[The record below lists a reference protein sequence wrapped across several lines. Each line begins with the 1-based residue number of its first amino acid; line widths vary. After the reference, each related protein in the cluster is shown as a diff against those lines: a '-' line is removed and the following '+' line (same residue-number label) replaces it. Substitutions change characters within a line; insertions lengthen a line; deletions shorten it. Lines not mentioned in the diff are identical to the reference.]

1 MKKKNA
7 NKIKVSTIIFIVL
20 LSSICLISIG
30 AINNGKLYT
39 YKEPVT
45 YDVLK
50 SHLSNGSNK
59 QYVNIDAI
67 TPGNGDSSS
76 NAKQNIMHNVSWYCC
91 EPFTVLTSGLASYK
105 ISEKEISEINTVAAY
120 IANYEKDNWNSVY
133 YSNETRNHAI
143 KKYTQLAMW
152 LAMSDGELSSALNI
166 NLGGTRQ
173 QIINKYSNEAAYD
186 KAKEKL
192 TKAEA
197 LLSEAKKFASTRKN
211 GELKISIDDNNNNVK
226 VTITNLS
233 DVDKVEVD
241 KGDGFSTL
249 SMKIDSNGTGTADIS
264 KNSIQNKITVR
275 VSKVSYSVKMIKLT
289 HANLQDLLCMN
300 PSSKIDTFTKTF
312 DVNTDVSLQK
322 YIYSVNGNKVSNGD
336 VKYYLRGDVDGDGDV
351 DLSDYMEIVNYTAK
365 LSSKLSEIK
374 DENTRKYIADLDN
387 DGRIAAADTIIVK
400 DMAVR
405 LVSKEYYYF
414 DSNGNVKYCSDPS
427 EPRKNTILKPTPA
440 QNADKSQ
447 QYEYGWWS
455 PSINKAPSSYNR
467 ASNFIKQDN
476 PVEIEVGDTV
486 RYKIQVYNNSNVD
499 ANVVLQDAPYFSL
512 ITENDKY
519 NIKIYYENG
528 NSTTELTG
536 WQITK
541 NADGKPVNIQI
552 PIGTLKGNTS
562 KTILVDLKY
571 TKEPQNEEKIN
582 NEVCIKSTNPKNETQ
597 YRTYDGDSIK
607 FKKHSVSLE
616 KYVSKVESA
625 DLKDY
630 VNISGREGKRYNWT
644 ASDKNNIE
652 NYNTYKKD
660 NPVLLENGD
669 KVTFTIKL
677 KNTGLNPVKITQLD
691 DWHSKAL
698 TVDDTYKIDNGGT
711 VEKKGG
717 DGDQWDII
725 KFSQPK
731 LLAAGETVNITIRYN
746 LNVDKNNKKLDF
758 FNKAQIK
765 EIRNK
770 NNYVVKDWDGTDNNQ
785 DEDHIK
791 LKEYKVSLEKFVTNV
806 TDANGNNAQSYTDR
820 EYKRYNES
828 AKTTSNKNEFKPNN
842 VVEVEAGD
850 LVTFTIKI
858 KNEDTTER
866 EKNTDIYVK
875 EITDIPVSKNGNSL
889 EYVDNNIGATVKN
902 ENGNYKVVFATPL
915 KITAQ
920 NCYYFTMRFRVNV
933 PVGNTTSAQKF
944 SNKAK
949 VTNIYNK
956 NKLEVND
963 SDGADNNADEDF
975 IKTKVYIV
983 SLEKYIE
990 KVVLSN
996 GEVKDGF
1003 NREGLA
1009 EHMYDNDSSTNNNY
1023 KQNNVVKA
1031 DCGSQITYIIKIK
1044 NDGDTKVK
1052 ITGVQDYLPP
1062 NTISYKVDS
1071 YDEKTNTLYGGKYSR
1086 RIYIVNL
1093 DNNTRRTKGYY
1104 FSHDEEKEYG
1114 YRIGEL
1120 YFDDQENKDNNSYN
1134 PYGVELAPGG
1144 TKEFKVTI
1152 TTNASNLSLDV
1163 YKNEA
1168 QVNYIENRNNL
1179 TVKDITSNDNQ
1190 DRDYFKMDSPTE
1202 TPIDICVHKVWKNVS
1217 EKEIE
1222 NETIKVTLYRN
1233 ENAVETVDLTKSNNW
1248 MYVWKNLAKK
1258 DEKGN
1263 TYTYKVDETKVPNG
1277 FTKEIKHDS
1286 EYEYKIINTKTKTT
1300 SVSVNKVW
1308 KDNDNEK
1315 AKRPNSVKVG
1325 LYQNDQA
1332 YNNQVVT
1339 LSSANEWKHTWTD
1352 LPKFDSNNVEY
1363 KYTVKELSELSGY
1376 ESSVSV
1382 IDNKNGETGI
1392 KFNITNTYTGK
1403 ETEKVSKTVTKIWDD
1418 DNNKYGDRPPSIN
1431 VELYANGNKTGKT
1444 ATLNSSNSWTYIWND
1459 LDKYSESG
1467 NQIIYT
1473 VKEIEKINNYI
1484 VKYDSNKEC
1493 DTITNIYNKTHIS
1506 VYKEWDVEDQSLKK
1520 PVKVTLYRNGTA
1532 LSTAELKEDNS
1543 WNHTWDN
1550 LDVYDNNQNKY
1561 TYTIQE
1567 TTLLEN
1573 IESSIYGSGDK
1584 YTIINKQI
1592 DDEDPIIAGIVW
1604 NDVALDKT
1612 STSYNCQY
1620 DNGKESLLSEIKVYL
1635 YRIGVSKAVAQTTT
1649 DSNGYYRF
1657 RNIDLDPNVITDP
1670 TERHIKAKVSS
1681 TTDNKWDKTYYS
1693 YIVKFE
1699 YDGIKYTSTFKDKK
1713 RWWKIDDNSTAS
1725 QYAAAQYSNAEE
1737 KESDRKE
1744 LNNRFST
1751 INNRSGINYETINVS
1766 DDRIPQSR
1774 YTYDSSTM
1782 SITSSTNTIN
1792 IADYKD
1798 KELTLQHVNL
1808 GLRGRDTLD
1817 LELTSDVYSV
1827 DVTVN
1832 EQTGTYYYNNE
1843 VTIAKDDI
1851 GVYQDAANIT
1861 NERYTDKDGN
1871 DINLEN
1877 INNATVNQNVRA
1889 TDIYNEAYG
1898 NGNTGL
1904 GINVTYKITVLNSGV
1919 TDARATKIVNYY
1931 DNRYE
1936 FVKATYDGNE
1946 LPSKITKGENG
1957 YSECLITTNGSMLAN
1972 GASMNIYVTYKL
1984 NEATKTDLKKM
1995 DINGELATYNMSE
2008 IYQYQSQCA
2017 KGQSVFTRG
2026 LIDVDSAPGSAN
2038 TEKARLKGNKTDNN
2052 TTVQYFF
2059 NANNLDQLKYEDD
2072 TYATPVLYFVK
2083 DDSKRKLSGNVFEDL
2098 TTVNAEKVKTGN
2110 GIKDDNEK
2118 INVYGATV
2126 ELLENG
2132 TVLRYRTTT
2141 DTDGNYSF
2149 EGFLPG
2155 NYMVRFRY
2163 GDTDNTVIL
2172 KTQSDKINPKSFNGE
2187 DYQATN
2193 NTGEYGAK
2201 KISDRQDYWYL
2212 DNENGKVSTATDNT
2226 ARRVEISNNVYNDPD
2241 IMNVLNDIRD
2251 GKKRADCGADKVDN
2265 LIEKTKMY
2273 ADTKSLLINVEKAF
2287 LENNEVKQSNSFG
2300 NYAIGNMNFG
2310 IAEVPV
2316 STIDLQKHVDEL
2328 EIVDSAGINTI
2339 AKIKLQNDNKYKV
2352 YAGEV
2357 LAAGANEPIDVSI
2370 ENEKLQGA
2378 KLRITYVIT
2387 ANINAEK
2394 NFDGKEVINPT
2405 INGLVDFIDNNLEYN
2420 DTLGENSKYWQLI
2433 SYDDMQKA
2441 YNSLKRE
2448 NDGFTPA
2455 STVVNNANTHKVII
2469 EAKEDNPIL
2478 KLKDGATSVKLV
2490 LEKVLSSNDSGI
2502 EGIKMDTQNMFGYG
2516 NIIEIKGLTYNTPK
2530 GQGEGQGENPL
2541 RDRVRT
2547 TDRHIIVP
2555 GGSRDTA
2562 TSEEIVIH
2570 PPTGD
2575 GGTIGITY
2583 YIVGLASLC
2592 ILAIGVFG
2600 IKKFIIKR

>member
-571 TKEPQNEEKIN
+571 TKEPQNEETIN

-616 KYVSKVESA
+616 KFVTKVQSSIFLS
-625 DLKDY
+625 DSVDFTDR
-630 VNISGREGKRYNWT
+630 SGRRYNVD
-644 ASDKNNIE
+644 AKDKTNSNNYDI
-652 NYNTYKKD
+652 YKMK
-660 NPVLLENGD
+660 NPVALEDGD
-669 KVTFTIKL
+669 YITFTIRL
-677 KNTGLNPVKITQLD
+677 KNTGENKVKITQID
-691 DWHSKAL
+691 DWHSSELSLKDWVTKEYSAESINDGIGKDRHEVITFKEPIVL
-698 TVDDTYKIDNGGT
+698 EHEQSKDIEIIYKIIAGKDNT
-711 VEKKGG
+711 K
-717 DGDQWDII
+717 
-725 KFSQPK
+725 
-731 LLAAGETVNITIRYN
+731 T
-746 LNVDKNNKKLDF
+746 DF
-758 FNKAQIK
+758 YNKAKIS
-765 EIRNK
+765 ELRNK
-770 NNYVVKDWDGTDNNQ
+770 NDFVVNDCDGTDNNQ

-889 EYVDNNIGATVKN
+889 EYVNNNIGATVKN

-920 NCYYFTMRFRVNV
+920 NCYYFTMTFRVNV

-1114 YRIGEL
+1114 YRIGES

-1217 EKEIE
+1217 EKEIPNSINVHLIGKKNGNVIVRKSATLNKDNGWRVVWTDLDKDIE
-1222 NETIKVTLYRN
+1222 YDVT
-1233 ENAVETVDLTKSNNW
+1233 EDTVAGFN
-1248 MYVWKNLAKK
+1248 KK
-1258 DEKGN
+1258 IVK
-1263 TYTYKVDETKVPNG
+1263 K
-1277 FTKEIKHDS
+1277 S
-1286 EYEYKIINTKTKTT
+1286 EYVYEITNTKIDTKT
-1300 SVSVNKVW
+1300 SVYVEKKWSDSGNK
-1308 KDNDNEK
+1308 DG
-1315 AKRPNSVKVG
+1315 KRPNSVKVA
-1325 LYQNDQA
+1325 LYQDGKQ
-1332 YNNQVVT
+1332 YNNLVTT
-1339 LSSANEWKHTWTD
+1339 LSASNYWYDKWEN
-1352 LPKFDSNNVEY
+1352 LPKFDNNDGHEY
-1363 KYTVKELSELSGY
+1363 KYTVQELNKPSGY
-1376 ESSVSV
+1376 ETSIEQIS
-1382 IDNKNGETGI
+1382 KQGFGI
-1392 KFNITNTYTGK
+1392 AFKITNTYTGK

-1532 LSTAELKEDNS
+1532 LSTAELNEDNS

-1604 NDVALDKT
+1604 NDVSFDKN
-1612 STSYNCQY
+1612 SAIYNSIY
-1620 DNGKESLLSEIKVYL
+1620 DSGKESLLKDIKVYL
-1635 YRIGVSKAVAQTTT
+1635 YRNDVNNAVAETTT

-1670 TERHIKAKVSS
+1670 TERHIKAKVNS
-1681 TTDNKWDKTYYS
+1681 TTDNKWNKTSGYYS
-1693 YIVKFE
+1693 YTVVFE
-1699 YDGIKYTSTFKDKK
+1699 YDGIKYTSTFDSTGK
-1713 RWWKIDDNSTAS
+1713 RIWDIDDNSTAS
-1725 QYAAAQYSNAEE
+1725 QYAASQYSNAQE
-1737 KESDRKE
+1737 KESDRRN
-1744 LNNRFST
+1744 LNDRFST
-1751 INNRSGINYETINVS
+1751 INNEK
-1766 DDRIPQSR
+1766 R
-1774 YTYDSSTM
+1774 YW
-1782 SITSSTNTIN
+1782 
-1792 IADYKD
+1792 
-1798 KELTLQHVNL
+1798 
-1808 GLRGRDTLD
+1808 LR
-1817 LELTSDVYSV
+1817 
-1827 DVTVN
+1827 
-1832 EQTGTYYYNNE
+1832 NN
-1843 VTIAKDDI
+1843 K
-1851 GVYQDAANIT
+1851 
-1861 NERYTDKDGN
+1861 
-1871 DINLEN
+1871 
-1877 INNATVNQNVRA
+1877 
-1889 TDIYNEAYG
+1889 
-1898 NGNTGL
+1898 
-1904 GINVTYKITVLNSGV
+1904 
-1919 TDARATKIVNYY
+1919 
-1931 DNRYE
+1931 
-1936 FVKATYDGNE
+1936 
-1946 LPSKITKGENG
+1946 
-1957 YSECLITTNGSMLAN
+1957 C
-1972 GASMNIYVTYKL
+1972 
-1984 NEATKTDLKKM
+1984 
-1995 DINGELATYNMSE
+1995 
-2008 IYQYQSQCA
+2008 
-2017 KGQSVFTRG
+2017 
-2026 LIDVDSAPGSAN
+2026 
-2038 TEKARLKGNKTDNN
+2038 
-2052 TTVQYFF
+2052 
-2059 NANNLDQLKYEDD
+2059 
-2072 TYATPVLYFVK
+2072 
-2083 DDSKRKLSGNVFEDL
+2083 
-2098 TTVNAEKVKTGN
+2098 
-2110 GIKDDNEK
+2110 
-2118 INVYGATV
+2118 
-2126 ELLENG
+2126 
-2132 TVLRYRTTT
+2132 
-2141 DTDGNYSF
+2141 
-2149 EGFLPG
+2149 
-2155 NYMVRFRY
+2155 
-2163 GDTDNTVIL
+2163 
-2172 KTQSDKINPKSFNGE
+2172 
-2187 DYQATN
+2187 
-2193 NTGEYGAK
+2193 
-2201 KISDRQDYWYL
+2201 
-2212 DNENGKVSTATDNT
+2212 
-2226 ARRVEISNNVYNDPD
+2226 
-2241 IMNVLNDIRD
+2241 
-2251 GKKRADCGADKVDN
+2251 
-2265 LIEKTKMY
+2265 
-2273 ADTKSLLINVEKAF
+2273 
-2287 LENNEVKQSNSFG
+2287 
-2300 NYAIGNMNFG
+2300 
-2310 IAEVPV
+2310 
-2316 STIDLQKHVDEL
+2316 
-2328 EIVDSAGINTI
+2328 
-2339 AKIKLQNDNKYKV
+2339 
-2352 YAGEV
+2352 
-2357 LAAGANEPIDVSI
+2357 
-2370 ENEKLQGA
+2370 
-2378 KLRITYVIT
+2378 
-2387 ANINAEK
+2387 
-2394 NFDGKEVINPT
+2394 
-2405 INGLVDFIDNNLEYN
+2405 
-2420 DTLGENSKYWQLI
+2420 
-2433 SYDDMQKA
+2433 
-2441 YNSLKRE
+2441 
-2448 NDGFTPA
+2448 
-2455 STVVNNANTHKVII
+2455 
-2469 EAKEDNPIL
+2469 
-2478 KLKDGATSVKLV
+2478 
-2490 LEKVLSSNDSGI
+2490 
-2502 EGIKMDTQNMFGYG
+2502 
-2516 NIIEIKGLTYNTPK
+2516 
-2530 GQGEGQGENPL
+2530 
-2541 RDRVRT
+2541 
-2547 TDRHIIVP
+2547 
-2555 GGSRDTA
+2555 
-2562 TSEEIVIH
+2562 
-2570 PPTGD
+2570 
-2575 GGTIGITY
+2575 
-2583 YIVGLASLC
+2583 
-2592 ILAIGVFG
+2592 
-2600 IKKFIIKR
+2600 